1 MKFQIQIK
9 NRGKVGLNFAKQFE
23 SSFGC
28 VDGKKMSFLPFS
40 KVVAYTLA
48 FRRKQTMHKTKF
60 LVLVMFQIMI
70 SLKIWNRTKSF

>member
-1 MKFQIQIK
+1 
-9 NRGKVGLNFAKQFE
+9 
-23 SSFGC
+23 
-28 VDGKKMSFLPFS
+28 MSFLPFS